1 MKKATFITALLA
13 AACCF
18 NVSAQKN
25 DPDLQSIKPELFK
38 NPPAEFRGV
47 QWMGYGLSNLTDSGI
62 VRSIRRGKSLKTWG
76 SILLGPGGGPTTGLS
91 TDYMKYSHRT
101 PSDRGVPYLSEEY
114 FRIYKVA
121 LQEGMKSGYPVSTMY
136 DEWNYP
142 SGIVDGQFYSKY
154 PQDCE
159 KSLEKVE
166 KNAAGPS
173 TVKLAIPAGGIYIG
187 AVIMNTDNFQR
198 IDISKQKAGN
208 TVTAKLPKG
217 NWKAMAFYLKNE
229 FRPQSQKGGA
239 VDYLNKES
247 VAKYIHMNFD
257 PYYDHLKEF
266 FGTEI
271 KRTFYDEP
279 SMHLVDGR
287 MWTTS
292 FNSEFQQ
299 KYHYS
304 PMTLYPALW
313 YDIGKETVAA
323 RNALFG
329 LHAQEYSDN
338 YIGQVAAWDEAH
350 GIKMAG
356 HEDQEEARNPVAIN
370 GDMMK
375 VFKHQQIPSHDD
387 IYYTGRSNSSYKLI
401 TSAAYNWDRPEC
413 MAETYAA
420 YRKIDTIITK
430 KTALD
435 QFTMGINIQLGG
447 NNKTPAIDDFVGRS
461 CYLLRGGRHAADIA
475 ILYPIASL
483 QAAYSFSGPVNGGR
497 GSSADFYYALEGG
510 IVPPETDYMDLGEM
524 LFRSMRIDYTWLH
537 PEVLVEKGLIQNHDL
552 VLDNKIN
559 REDFKVLIL
568 PGGDVLSADV
578 AKKVLEFYRAGGV
591 VIATS
596 KLPTRS
602 AEFNRDKEIK
612 AMVTEVFGISDNNP
626 LTAQIAIMA
635 DDFNSYFK
643 NSNTAGGRSY
653 FIPRLDIKMLGLVL
667 KESLPV
673 KDVDIQQAPTWPLKT
688 LTDYDGSLTYT
699 HKVKDG
705 RDIYY
710 FSNSTDQ
717 PVNTQVAFRGDK
729 NLELWNPH
737 TGEMKKAGFTKG
749 NVNGQ
754 LVTTAKLI
762 IPPVSAIVYESK

>member
-1 MKKATFITALLA
+1 MKKATFIITLLA
-13 AACCF
+13 GAWCLGA
-18 NVSAQKN
+18 SAQKN
-25 DPDLQSIKPELFK
+25 DPDLQTIKPELFK
-38 NPPAEFRGV
+38 NPPADFRGIRW
-47 QWMGYGLSNLTDSGI
+47 QGFPLSNLTDSGV
-62 VRSIRRGKSLKTWG
+62 VRSIRSAYQKKTWG
-76 SILLGPGGGPTTGLS
+76 TVMLGPGGGPTTGLS
-91 TDYMKYSHRT
+91 ADYMKNSHRA

-121 LQEGMKSGYPVSTMY
+121 LQEGLKLNFPIQTLY

-142 SGIVDGQFYSKY
+142 SGIVAGQFYSKY

-166 KNAAGPS
+166 KNAIGPS
-173 TVKLAIPAGGIYIG
+173 VVKLTLPEGIYIG
-187 AVIMNTDNFQR
+187 AVMMNTDNFKR
-198 IDISKQKAGN
+198 IDISKQKAGK

-217 NWKAMAFYLKNE
+217 NWKVMAFYLNSQ

-239 VDYLNKES
+239 VDYLSKDA

-287 MWTTS
+287 MWTAS

-313 YDIGKETVAA
+313 YDIGKETAAA
-323 RNALFG
+323 RNAMFG
-329 LHAQEYSDN
+329 LHAQQYSDN

-401 TSAAYNWDRPEC
+401 TSAAYNYDRPEC

-420 YRKIDTIITK
+420 YRKIDNTITM

-475 ILYPIASL
+475 ILYPINSL

-497 GSSADFYYALEGG
+497 GTSADFYYALEGG

-537 PEVLVEKGLIQNHDL
+537 PEVLVEKGLVQNHDL
-552 VLDNKIN
+552 ILNNKIN

-578 AKKVLEFYRAGGV
+578 AKKVLEFYRSGGA

-602 AEFNRDKEIK
+602 AEFNRDKEVK
-612 AMVTEVFGISDNNP
+612 AMVNEVFGISDSNP
-626 LTAQIAIMA
+626 ITAQISIMA
-635 DDFNSYFK
+635 DDFNSYFH
-643 NSNTAGGRSY
+643 NRNANGGRSY
-653 FIPRLDIKMLGLVL
+653 FIPRLDVKMLNLVL
-667 KESLPV
+667 KDALPV
-673 KDVDIQQAPTWPLKT
+673 KDVDIQQAPDWPLKT
-688 LTDYDGSLTYT
+688 LTDYDGSFTYT

-717 PVNTQVAFRGDK
+717 PVKTKVAFRGDK
-729 NLELWNPH
+729 KLEIWNPQ
-737 TGEMKKAGFTKG
+737 TGEMKKADFTKTATG
-749 NVNGQ
+749 GQ
-754 LVTTAKLI
+754 AVTTTDVV
-762 IPPVSAIVYESK
+762 IPPVSAIVYEAE